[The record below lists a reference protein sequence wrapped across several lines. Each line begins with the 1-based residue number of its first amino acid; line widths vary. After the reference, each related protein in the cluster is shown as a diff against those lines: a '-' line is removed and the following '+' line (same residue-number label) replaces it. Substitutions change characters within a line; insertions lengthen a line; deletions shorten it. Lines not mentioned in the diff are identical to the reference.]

1 MPYPGAMNGNELVA
15 RIKRY
20 AKARRLQIE
29 LVTRKGKGSHARLYV
44 GDRFT
49 TIKDRKKEIGPGL
62 LAKMLRDLEID
73 PDEL

>member
-1 MPYPGAMNGNELVA
+1 MPYPGAMNRNELVA

-20 AKARRLQIE
+20 AKARRLQME